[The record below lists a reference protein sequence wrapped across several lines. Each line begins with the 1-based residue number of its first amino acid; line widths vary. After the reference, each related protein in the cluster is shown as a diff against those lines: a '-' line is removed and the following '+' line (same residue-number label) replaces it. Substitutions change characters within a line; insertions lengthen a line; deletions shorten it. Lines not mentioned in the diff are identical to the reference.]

1 MLKKRN
7 LIFLSLLILGILL
20 LSSCFLNPPA
30 TEGILKGQV
39 IVPEQKVQAKDLTGQ
54 ALPDATVNIIDL
66 ATGEIIATTTTD
78 ANGYYQVF
86 VPAGGPYLLEA
97 IKDGVKVQQITPQVE
112 VGEEYDL
119 GTADCATTASA
130 LIALAML
137 DAEDYPEDLVDINLT
152 DIETDTNFN
161 DVMSEVCSI
170 IQAGEDPTLSALVQQ
185 AVEDFLYPP
194 EPAPTPTPAP
204 TPIYTVTFDSQG
216 GSAVVSQTV
225 EQDAKVTE
233 PTVPTK
239 TDYAFGGWYKES
251 GCTNAWNFDTDTVTA
266 NVTLYA
272 KWTTSVHNITQDTY
286 YTAIQAALDAANSG
300 DTIEVAD
307 GTYTETIR
315 FDSTK
320 IIILR
325 SVNGPSSTTII
336 GDDNSGTVI
345 CTNDSPDGTTLDGFT
360 IAHDTSD
367 SGRGISVNE
376 SGNLSINNCN
386 IYHNNNDIN
395 IATWGGGI
403 GNSGTLTIT
412 SSIIDNNSA
421 GSGGGIVNYS
431 LGTLS
436 ITGSTIKNNSANFNG
451 GGIYNEGIVT
461 ITESSIYDNSAS
473 ILSSGYSGGGIYNKD
488 GTMTITGN
496 TITNNSAD
504 RGGAIEIYGGTT
516 TIGGGD
522 VSDYN
527 IICGN
532 TTEGTC
538 TITNQI
544 YPDTYPNNYIC
555 VDCTCGF
562 AALRNLSVSIN
573 DAGEGSIL
581 EQSFDC
587 DITSYTATV
596 TNDIVNSYITP
607 IANCSGTTITVNGEL
622 VNSGSISGPIS
633 LSEGENL
640 ITIIVTAKDGT
651 TTKTYIV
658 TVTRETL

>member
-86 VPAGGPYLLEA
+86 VSAGGPYLLEA

-119 GTADCATTASA
+119 GTADCATTAVA
-130 LIALAML
+130 LIAQAML
-137 DAEDYPEDLVDINLT
+137 DAEDYPNNLTDINLT

-204 TPIYTVTFDSQG
+204 IPTYTVTFDSQG

-272 KWTTSVHNITQDTY
+272 KWITSVHNITQDTY
-286 YTAIQAALDAANSG
+286 YTAIQLALDDANSN
-300 DTIEVAD
+300 DVIEVAD

-315 FDSTK
+315 FNSVK

-325 SVNGPSSTTII
+325 SVNGQSFTTII

-345 CTNDSPDGTTLDGFT
+345 CTTDSPDGTTLEGFT
-360 IAHDTSD
+360 ITHNTSD
-367 SGRGISVNE
+367 SGRGISVNV
-376 SGNLSINNCN
+376 SGNLAVNNCTIYNNKNN
-386 IYHNNNDIN
+386 IIPTSY
-395 IATWGGGI
+395 GGGI

-412 SSIIDNNSA
+412 GSTIDNNLA
-421 GSGGGIVNYS
+421 GHGGGILNYDS
-431 LGTLS
+431 GILT
-436 ITGSTIKNNSANFNG
+436 INGSTIKNNSANLIG
-451 GGIYNEGIVT
+451 GGIYNEGTLT
-461 ITESSIYDNSAS
+461 ITESIISDNRSS
-473 ILSSGYSGGGIYNKD
+473 VILPGYFGGGIHNEK
-488 GTMTITGN
+488 GLLTIIGS
-496 TITNNSAD
+496 TIKNNSSD
-504 RGGAIEIYGGTT
+504 RGGGIEIKSGTV
-516 TIGGGD
+516 TIGGGN

-581 EQSFDC
+581 EQSFHC

-622 VNSGSISGPIS
+622 VNSGSISGPVS